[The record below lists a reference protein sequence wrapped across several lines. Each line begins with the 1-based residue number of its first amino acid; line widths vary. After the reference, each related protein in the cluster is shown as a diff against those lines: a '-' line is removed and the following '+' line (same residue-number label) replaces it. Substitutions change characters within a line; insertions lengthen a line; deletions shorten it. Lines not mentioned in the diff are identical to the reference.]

1 MITKCKKCGCD
12 ALIKNGEWYECPK
25 CGLMLAIL

>member
-25 CGLMLAIL
+25 CEIGRAHV